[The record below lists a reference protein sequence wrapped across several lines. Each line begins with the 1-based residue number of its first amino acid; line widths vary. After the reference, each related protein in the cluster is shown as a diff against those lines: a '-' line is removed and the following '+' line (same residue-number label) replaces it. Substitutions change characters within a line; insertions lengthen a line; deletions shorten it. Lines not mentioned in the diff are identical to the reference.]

1 MTQDYEGKT
10 FLDGAHVKAGDYTFN
25 QGKLHLFKGD
35 YGMKGFRCWFHAVD
49 GGVSQAKWMGVEING
64 ISGNEVT
71 GVDAPWNDEMNDKM
85 DVYTINGQ
93 KVNVQRLEDLP
104 RGIYVVNHKKY
115 VVR

>member
-1 MTQDYEGKT
+1 M
-10 FLDGAHVKAGDYTFN
+10 
-25 QGKLHLFKGD
+25 
-35 YGMKGFRCWFHAVD
+35 
-49 GGVSQAKWMGVEING
+49 SQAKWMGVEING